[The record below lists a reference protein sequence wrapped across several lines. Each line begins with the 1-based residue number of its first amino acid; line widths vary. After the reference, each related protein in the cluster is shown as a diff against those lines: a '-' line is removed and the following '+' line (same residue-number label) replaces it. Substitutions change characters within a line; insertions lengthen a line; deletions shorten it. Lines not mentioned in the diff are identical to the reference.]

1 MKCPFCDGDC
11 AKCPMG
17 PIDRIRDDDDGVDAE
32 ETKKSMEAT
41 LKKEFDSE
49 THRWTMEDA
58 KLGR

>member
-11 AKCPMG
+11 DKCPLG
-17 PIDRIRDDDDGVDAE
+17 PIEGIADEGIDAE
-32 ETKKSMEAT
+32 ETKKSMEAA

>member
-17 PIDRIRDDDDGVDAE
+17 PIGEIKDESVDAE
-32 ETKKSMEAT
+32 ETKKSMEAV

-49 THRWTMEDA
+49 THLWTMEDA